1 MAGVVF
7 ILDVKRR
14 DGRRFVTSV
23 SNRDEIA
30 AHVAPL
36 DPEVVTVSHWARR
49 GGRIRFPHTT
59 GSEWRLEERYQR

>member
-23 SNRDEIA
+23 SDRKEIA
-30 AHVAPL
+30 DHVAPF
-36 DPEVVTVSHWARR
+36 DPESVTVSHWARR
-49 GGRIRFPHTT
+49 GARICFPETIGH
-59 GSEWRLEERYQR
+59 EWRLEERYQR